1 MVLANIAKL
10 SNIAETYTQCLN
22 MIGATCSVI
31 IRSK

>member
-10 SNIAETYTQCLN
+10 SNIAETYKQCLN